1 MEEKIEIIVD
11 EIQSKTTWVC
21 PLCGAEVD
29 DDLDVCP
36 VCGYKKE

>member
-1 MEEKIEIIVD
+1 MEEKIEFATS
-11 EIQSKTTWVC
+11 ENQNKSTWVC

-29 DDLDVCP
+29 DDLDICP